1 MKNTAFGL
9 LDSDEQ
15 YPPVKTTT
23 IFLYVVQIKVN
34 SYDYLWL
41 IMESLAISYRLE
53 ITLLFNVNLKVC
65 TLNQNFL
72 KGLS

>member
-53 ITLLFNVNLKVC
+53 ITILFNVNLKVC